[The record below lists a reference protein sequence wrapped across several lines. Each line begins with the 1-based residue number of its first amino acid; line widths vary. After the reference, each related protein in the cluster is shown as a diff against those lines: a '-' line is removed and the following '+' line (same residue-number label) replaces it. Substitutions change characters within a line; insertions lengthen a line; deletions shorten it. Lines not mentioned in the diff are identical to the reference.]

1 MEFADILINERVEK
15 RKNAEGE
22 DCWIDDVNFQVVPDE
37 ELLGEWQSVAFVS
50 DLAEFD
56 SQKIDSNLSLKKIK
70 VVDNDKILVMNDDE
84 YVPSCWKYT
93 KNVFIDMMGLVASR
107 YVIKNIN
114 DVLHLMFEWKSGDY
128 MIRGAKAS
136 YYVMKKV

>member
-70 VVDNDKILVMNDDE
+70 VVDNDNILVMNDDE
-84 YVPSCWKYT
+84 YVPSCFKYT
-93 KNVFIDMMGLVASR
+93 KNVFIDTMGLVASR

-128 MIRGAKAS
+128 IVRGTKAS
-136 YYVMKKV
+136 YYVMRKV